1 MKICIIGG
9 GTAGWLA
16 ALWIAT
22 QQPNSHE
29 ITVVESSKIGIIGA
43 GEGTTGIFADV
54 VHKAFKF
61 DHYEF
66 MEGSKG
72 TQKLGIR
79 FHNWK
84 GDGTSFIAPIDNT
97 HAAINDAWDYSLMHV
112 CQKYGRNKAALSTV
126 NGALGSRDLSTIH
139 RDNLRV
145 LPTNAYHFDGHH
157 VGQTLKK
164 KAVAEYNIPCIDSEV
179 KQCFKD
185 ERGYITAVKLTNG
198 RMLKADVWVDA
209 SGFARVLGQEVGAG
223 WHSYSDFLTCNRAM
237 PFIKPHRTTISP
249 LTEAYAMK
257 SGWQWNIPTQ
267 ERLGCGYV
275 YDSRFITD
283 EQAQQE
289 LEQHWGEP
297 IEPIKIIKFDP
308 GRVERPFCKNVAS
321 IGLAGSF
328 LEPLQATSIHGTL
341 GHLANLTGRW
351 LRPQG
356 VTPDGP
362 VTDELNRNV
371 NQGVDNC
378 ADLIQVHY
386 RSGRND
392 TDFWRHQQSLP
403 LRPQVEY
410 IQQLIQHR
418 WPDVHD
424 WYAGEGSVGY
434 GVFIYP
440 MLEYGWL
447 DSVIATQESILPP
460 GYLDNFNKE
469 QDFIN
474 RVLKDAMPHTEFIT
488 RMRTDTL
495 LQTESTDV
503 GRQLHPALR

>member
-43 GEGTTGIFADV
+43 GEGTTGIFADII
-54 VHKAFKF
+54 HKAFKF
-61 DHYEF
+61 DYHEF
-66 MEGSKG
+66 MDGAKA

-97 HAAINDAWDYSLMHV
+97 DAAINDAWDYSLMHL
-112 CQKYGRNKAALSTV
+112 CQKYGRHKAALSTV

-139 RDNLRV
+139 KDNLRV
-145 LPTNAYHFDGHH
+145 LPTNAYHFDGHQ

-164 KAVAEYNIPCIDSEV
+164 KAQAEHNIPCIDSEV
-179 KQCFKD
+179 RQCFKD
-185 ERGYITAVKLTNG
+185 DRGYITAVKLSNG
-198 RMLKADVWVDA
+198 RMFKADIWVDA
-209 SGFARVLGQEVGAG
+209 SGFSRVLGKEVDAG
-223 WHSYSDFLTCNRAM
+223 WHSYSDFLTCDRAM
-237 PFIKPHRTTISP
+237 PFIKPHKTTISP
-249 LTEAYAMK
+249 LTEAYAMN

-275 YDSRFITD
+275 YDSRFCSD
-283 EQAQQE
+283 DQALQE
-289 LEQHWGEP
+289 LEQHWGEK
-297 IEPIKIIKFDP
+297 IDPIKIIKFDP

-341 GHLANLTGRW
+341 GHLHHLTARW

-356 VTPDGP
+356 VTPEGLI
-362 VTDELNRNV
+362 TDELNNKV
-371 NQGVDNC
+371 NQGVDHC

-386 RSGRND
+386 RSGRTD
-392 TDFWRHQQSLP
+392 TEFWQHQQSLP
-403 LRPQVEY
+403 LRPHVNY
-410 IQQLIQHR
+410 IQQLTQHR
-418 WPDVHD
+418 WPEIHD

-447 DSVIATQESILPP
+447 NSVIATQETMLPQ
-460 GYLDNFNKE
+460 GHLEKFEKE
-469 QDFIN
+469 QTFIN
-474 RVLKDAMPHTEFIT
+474 RVLADAMPHTELIT
-488 RMRTDTL
+488 RIRNNTL
-495 LQTESTDV
+495 LPTTDV
-503 GRQLHPALR
+503 NSQLHPLLRN